1 MARDASKSDIRGDVR
16 LKLRSPQIMTSEHRL
31 ESFREKRQ
39 YRIGFTLIELLVVI
53 AIIAVLISLLLPA
66 VQQARA
72 AAARMSCK
80 NNLKQWGLAIH
91 NYESIY
97 GGLPMQGQ
105 VLINATGDPW
115 SAQTRLLPFVER
127 TDLGNLIDYSASSDG
142 QAMSVNRVPLLMC
155 PSEMNDHGPANLTS
169 PYPLNYL
176 MNVGSWFVY
185 DPVTGSTGDGVIR
198 MNQPTRLAEVTDG
211 TSNTLAMSE
220 GKAYTALLRDG
231 GLPSVTGNS
240 IPTTPADVLVF
251 GGTFKNVGGHAEWI
265 DARSSQSCFTTT
277 FTPNT
282 QVLYSSGGAA
292 YDVDFTSRRE
302 GKNATIPTYTV
313 TTARSFH
320 SGGVNT
326 LLVDGSVRFIGNS
339 ISLQVWRGLGTR
351 AGAELLGE
359 F

>member
-1 MARDASKSDIRGDVR
+1 
-16 LKLRSPQIMTSEHRL
+16 MTCVHWF
-31 ESFREKRQ
+31 ESFHRKRQ
-39 YRIGFTLIELLVVI
+39 CRSGFTLIELFVVI

-66 VQQARA
+66 IQQARS

-105 VLINATGDPW
+105 VPINSLGDPW
-115 SAQTRLLPFVER
+115 SAQTRMLPFVER
-127 TDLGNLIDYSASSDG
+127 ADLGNLIDYSASSDG

-155 PSEMNDHGPANLTS
+155 PSEVNDHGPASSTS

-185 DPVTGSTGDGVIR
+185 DPVTGNTGNGVIR
-198 MNQPTRLAEVTDG
+198 MNQPTRLAEVIDG

-240 IPTTPADVLVF
+240 IPTTPADVLVY
-251 GGTFKNVGGHAEWI
+251 GGSLKIGGGHAEWI

-277 FTPNT
+277 FTPNMQMLFT
-282 QVLYSSGGAA
+282 SAGIV

-302 GKNATIPTYTV
+302 GKTVNVPTYTV
-313 TTARSFH
+313 TTPRSFH
-320 SGGVNT
+320 AGGVNA

-351 AGAELLGE
+351 EGAEVLGE